1 MVALWYSIEKHFWP
15 LDVGGSIQIVQTA
28 YALKNKIK

>member
-1 MVALWYSIEKHFWP
+1 MVPLWYSIEKHFWP

-28 YALKNKIK
+28 YALKIK